1 MGVTHQQAGGEL
13 PVRGIYGVPEQWPH
27 ISALYERAG
36 FSHTGHT
43 GIVYLARVSDLRRP
57 AGAPITGLCIRR
69 SVGMN
74 GTRLSAVLGQDTIGF
89 IEVETFDDQE
99 RRSRHGGWAD
109 VGNLQVAETYR
120 RQGVATWLLGQAAD
134 WLRLA
139 QVECLLDYAWLQGHR
154 PPAAWTMRTTGHS
167 SRPPVSGKSPA
178 PVADGAGPPPEQA
191 GVNTI
196 RKRHSCALAC

>member
-1 MGVTHQQAGGEL
+1 VGVTHQQAGGEL

-43 GIVYLARVSDLRRP
+43 GIVHLARVSDLRRP

-139 QVECLLDYAWLQGHR
+139 QVECLLDYAWLQGTDPRR
-154 PPAAWTMRTTGHS
+154 PGLCGLPGIPPGRRFPGNHPHPSRMEPGRPRDKPALTR
-167 SRPPVSGKSPA
+167 SGNVIA
-178 PVADGAGPPPEQA
+178 A
-191 GVNTI
+191 
-196 RKRHSCALAC
+196 R